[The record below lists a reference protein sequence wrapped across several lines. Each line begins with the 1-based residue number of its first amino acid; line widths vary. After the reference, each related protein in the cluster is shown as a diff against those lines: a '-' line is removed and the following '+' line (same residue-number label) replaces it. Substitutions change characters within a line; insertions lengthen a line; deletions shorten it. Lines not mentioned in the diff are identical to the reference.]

1 MFGYADD
8 GNFRQGRWV
17 YRLTEL
23 SIDQPVVMK
32 NDVSFGN
39 ILFFPVDNPR
49 LLVMLQTL
57 LDNCDAPR
65 KVWRD

>member
-1 MFGYADD
+1 MTFQEWLLIAGWTAWRS
-8 GNFRQGRWV
+8 G
-17 YRLTEL
+17 
-23 SIDQPVVMK
+23 SH
-32 NDVSFGN
+32 

-57 LDNCDAPR
+57 LDNRDAPR